1 MSTLKRRT
9 GKLRRGFAHGIPRVI
24 TFSNGKGGTG
34 KTSLTANIGAI
45 AAEAGY
51 HVLLVDLDPQAN
63 LIQDLGLE
71 GQADDG
77 EAFANALHKR
87 QALPVIKD
95 VRPNLDVVPG
105 GSKILSVVQ
114 LISFNALSAYSEPT
128 LHDIFCYCLEK
139 VVEEG
144 GYDLIL
150 IDTPPSEGVLVESA
164 FAAST
169 GVLIP
174 TKADASSIMGVEI
187 TADRFDAIKPL
198 NPTLTLLGAV
208 IFGTGIR
215 STKIDAHARQELAE
229 IFGRD
234 DIVFTHKIR
243 AAEGASIDAR
253 REGKLMHE
261 MGDAVRESAIARL
274 RMLNHKEAAEADTEP
289 RFHASNIDGVIG
301 DYQSVTIEFF
311 QRIIALEQNLK
322 EEE

>member
-1 MSTLKRRT
+1 M
-9 GKLRRGFAHGIPRVI
+9 
-24 TFSNGKGGTG
+24 
-34 KTSLTANIGAI
+34 
-45 AAEAGY
+45 
-51 HVLLVDLDPQAN
+51 
-63 LIQDLGLE
+63 
-71 GQADDG
+71 
-77 EAFANALHKR
+77 
-87 QALPVIKD
+87 
-95 VRPNLDVVPG
+95 
-105 GSKILSVVQ
+105 
-114 LISFNALSAYSEPT
+114 
-128 LHDIFCYCLEK
+128 
-139 VVEEG
+139 
-144 GYDLIL
+144 
-150 IDTPPSEGVLVESA
+150 LVESA

-198 NPTLTLLGAV
+198 NPTLTLIGAV

-274 RMLNHKEAAEADTEP
+274 KMLNHKEAAEADTEP

-301 DYQSVTIEFF
+301 DYQTVTVEFF